1 MTGGRGSDELLA
13 HDLVGIANVIRNGEV
28 SAEKMARLCI
38 ERMERLGRAF
48 NAVMRID
55 EQPALE
61 AARAA
66 DLARAAGASLG
77 A

>member
-1 MTGGRGSDELLA
+1 MSDELLA
-13 HDLVGIANVIRNGEV
+13 HDLVGIATAMRNGEV
-28 SAEKMARLCI
+28 SAEKIARLCI
-38 ERMERLGRAF
+38 ERMERLGRTF
-48 NAVMRID
+48 NAVVRID
-55 EQPALE
+55 EEPALE